1 MIIAANALKFKTT
14 YTLTV
19 DIKNDQPAGLTSS
32 QTVILSTQSG
42 PTAGSLSVTP
52 SEGKMLDTDF
62 KL

>member
-32 QTVILSTQSG
+32 
-42 PTAGSLSVTP
+42 
-52 SEGKMLDTDF
+52 
-62 KL
+62 